1 MIDDLQLDAPAAR
14 PLAASFLARAVV
26 DEILPPSFL
35 RDPIMARL
43 GGERS
48 DIVDGAR
55 RLLSRDH
62 VISRLERVWGPGDGR
77 PVEELKVAIDQLL
90 VEYLLSRQLD
100 EAAQCVKEL
109 NCPHFHHEIVKRAV
123 QQAIDKS
130 EQDCTAMS
138 SLLAYLH
145 TSEVISSAQVS
156 VGFDRL
162 WESVTD
168 LSLDMPHAPELLEKF
183 TQQAIQ

>member
-1 MIDDLQLDAPAAR
+1 L
-14 PLAASFLARAVV
+14 LAAAYC
-26 DEILPPSFL
+26 I
-35 RDPIMARL
+35 RL
-43 GGERS
+43 YTLNS
-48 DIVDGAR
+48 
-55 RLLSRDH
+55 LTT
-62 VISRLERVWGPGDGR
+62 GDGR

-162 WESVTD
+162 WEAVTD

-183 TQQAIQ
+183 TQQAIQVYYVSSYHFNHVAH